1 MKPKFAISSLIAAGF
16 LAPQTSD
23 AMPIPG
29 KVSMGSAH
37 STPLFDVF
45 RLEHKY
51 TLAGHR
57 SHSSHSSHSS
67 HRSSGGGGYSYSPL
81 TSTYV
86 APSTTYSAP
95 VYSPPVTTAPTTTTP
110 APAKKGPM
118 VLPPLPGNSDKFSAV
133 VMQVQTAL
141 LAYGYYS
148 GQVDGIVDA
157 GTRLAIEKY
166 QSDAGL
172 KITGTITPQLLDTLR
187 IVAQ

>member
-1 MKPKFAISSLIAAGF
+1 
-16 LAPQTSD
+16 
-23 AMPIPG
+23 
-29 KVSMGSAH
+29 
-37 STPLFDVF
+37 
-45 RLEHKY
+45 
-51 TLAGHR
+51 
-57 SHSSHSSHSS
+57 
-67 HRSSGGGGYSYSPL
+67 
-81 TSTYV
+81 
-86 APSTTYSAP
+86 
-95 VYSPPVTTAPTTTTP
+95 
-110 APAKKGPM
+110 M